1 MKNPLD
7 QFRSS
12 LFGTR
17 GCDIA
22 LALQYVDELGSPV
35 DITTG
40 TLGITFTNIAT
51 GAAYTFASGSVTLTK
66 QYSAQGILSIL
77 NPAAYGTAAN
87 IRVTVSF
94 TVGIDRAKMKL
105 YDLEQKAQDAVMQ
118 ENESKPVFDRG
129 RSTDKFKNLK
139 V

>member
-1 MKNPLD
+1 M
-7 QFRSS
+7 
-12 LFGTR
+12 
-17 GCDIA
+17 A
-22 LALQYVDELGSPV
+22 LIYDLTEDPQQVVQVSAWVGDWHSYVVRLVDELGSPV

-40 TLGITFTNIAT
+40 TLGITYTNIAT

-94 TVGIDRAKMKL
+94 TVGTDVRRFGP
-105 YDLEQKAQDAVMQ
+105 LEIEVLA
-118 ENESKPVFDRG
+118 P
-129 RSTDKFKNLK
+129 
-139 V
+139 